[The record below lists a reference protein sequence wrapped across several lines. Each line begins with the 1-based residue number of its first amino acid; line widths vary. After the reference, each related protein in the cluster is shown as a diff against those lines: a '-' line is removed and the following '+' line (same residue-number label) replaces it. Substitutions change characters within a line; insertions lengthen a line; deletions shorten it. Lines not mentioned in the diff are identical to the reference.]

1 MNFFYRPHLFPGM
14 DPALHLGHIVQY
26 NLLPRQMPL
35 DSPVEAVA
43 MLPESP
49 PVDAPPAPA
58 GEIPSLYAF
67 FEEHVALRNE
77 VRKGNRKTAE
87 TFSKFGEVLEGM
99 REDSVR
105 LRERLGPSETAS
117 GTPRNLALAMVDV
130 CDRVARLESAARSL
144 DGAGWLTRL
153 RSHDDWNQQAA
164 ALSILSEH
172 LQQLLGEAGI
182 RRIDAAPGQAFN
194 PLHMKAAGLDGPA
207 PGEGESLV
215 VAEELLPGYRIGEQ
229 CLRPAEVHLTAKPSI
244 S

>member
-1 MNFFYRPHLFPGM
+1 MTDPNQRDDAPHEAGWKQRL
-14 DPALHLGHIVQY
+14 LVQC
-26 NLLPRQMPL
+26 
-35 DSPVEAVA
+35 VEAVA

-105 LRERLGPSETAS
+105 LRERLGPSGPSETAS

-153 RSHDDWNQQAA
+153 RSHNDWNQQAG

-172 LQQLLGEAGI
+172 LQQLLGEAGV
-182 RRIDAAPGQAFN
+182 RRIDATSGQPFN
-194 PLHMKAAGLDGPA
+194 PLHMKATGLDGPA

-215 VAEELLPGYRIGEQ
+215 VAEELLPGYRIGDQ
-229 CLRPAEVHLTAKPSI
+229 CLRPAEVHLLAKPSI